1 MHCLMSWG
9 DCDPQKK
16 NDKYALPSTSKVII
30 RWKGEMFMIDCFKTW
45 KIRVLKIGRGQM
57 NFIL

>member
-1 MHCLMSWG
+1 MVYLQLVNRAVIHCLMSWG

-16 NDKYALPSTSKVII
+16 NDKYALPSTSIKVII

-45 KIRVLKIGRGQM
+45 KY
-57 NFIL
+57 

>member
-1 MHCLMSWG
+1 MSWG

-30 RWKGEMFMIDCFKTW
+30 RWKGEMFIIDCFKTW